1 MEKDFTNMLA
11 AHIMADLIMAKQIAR
26 LFETARAT
34 GMTKE
39 ILLKIISKGWDK
51 TQNNSKE

>member
-1 MEKDFTNMLA
+1 MEEDFTDMLA
-11 AHIMADLIMAKQIAR
+11 THIMANLIVS
-26 LFETARAT
+26 LFEIARAT

-39 ILLKIISKGWDK
+39 TLLKIISEGWDK

>member
-1 MEKDFTNMLA
+1 MEKDFINMLA
-11 AHIMADLIMAKQIAR
+11 TNMMANLVMAKQIAS
-26 LFETARAT
+26 LFEIARAT

-39 ILLKIISKGWDK
+39 ILLKIISEGWDK

>member
-1 MEKDFTNMLA
+1 MEEDFTDRLA
-11 AHIMADLIMAKQIAR
+11 THIMANLIMAKQIAN
-26 LFETARAT
+26 LFEIARAT

-39 ILLKIISKGWDK
+39 ILLKIISEGWDK

>member
-1 MEKDFTNMLA
+1 MEKDFTDRLA
-11 AHIMADLIMAKQIAR
+11 IHVMANLIMAKQIAS
-26 LFETARAT
+26 LFEIARAT

-39 ILLKIISKGWDK
+39 ILLKIISEGWDE

>member
-1 MEKDFTNMLA
+1 MEKNFTDMLA
-11 AHIMADLIMAKQIAR
+11 TYITANLIIAKQIAR
-26 LFETARAT
+26 LFEIARAT

-39 ILLKIISKGWDK
+39 ILLKIISEGWDK